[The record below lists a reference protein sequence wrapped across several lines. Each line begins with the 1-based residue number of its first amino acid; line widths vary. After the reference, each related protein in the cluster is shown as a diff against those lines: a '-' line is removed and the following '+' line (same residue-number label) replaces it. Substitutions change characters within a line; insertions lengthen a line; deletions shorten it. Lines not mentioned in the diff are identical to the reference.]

1 MALIPCPE
9 CGSEVSDKA
18 PTCPKCGVPLA
29 SVPKEV
35 LIHFDRVPG
44 QMFNI
49 GVSVSSRGRVIA
61 SGKQGET
68 LRVPC
73 TEPREIEVKVKGSFG
88 KAKRTIAPGER
99 YNVRPRRGAVY
110 LEKVDHITGF

>member
-9 CGSEVSDKA
+9 CGSEVSDRA

-29 SVPKEV
+29 STPKEV
-35 LIHFDRVPG
+35 LIHVARVGG
-44 QMFNI
+44 QVFNI
-49 GVSVSSRGRVIA
+49 GVSVTSNGQVLA

-73 TEPREIEVKVKGSFG
+73 TEPTQIEVKVKGSFG
-88 KAKRTIAPGER
+88 KAKGIIEPGER
-99 YNVRPRRGAVY
+99 YNVNPRRGGVY
-110 LEKVDHITGF
+110 LQKVDQITGR